1 MQHLRAQVAG
11 LHAEA
16 AAMTTRLQNLAGFQ
30 QRAAALLAGRDGQH
44 SREAPVAA
52 EHGTGESHLR
62 QPSAKGAGSGVNL
75 EVLTEQLEQVCSQA
89 QVGLTEL
96 PWQGCKLL
104 AMHVRP

>member
-1 MQHLRAQVAG
+1 M
-11 LHAEA
+11 
-16 AAMTTRLQNLAGFQ
+16 
-30 QRAAALLAGRDGQH
+30 
-44 SREAPVAA
+44 AA